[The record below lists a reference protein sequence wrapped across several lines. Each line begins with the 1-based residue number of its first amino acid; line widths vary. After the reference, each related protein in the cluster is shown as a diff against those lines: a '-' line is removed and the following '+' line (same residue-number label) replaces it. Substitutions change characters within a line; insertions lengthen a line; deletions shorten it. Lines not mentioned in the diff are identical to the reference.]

1 MLACAARALTR
12 RSVPRRPVLPAG
24 TRSVAGSAVCCA
36 PPIAHRSLV
45 PQGHTGCPLVSPALP
60 TLLQCRSKSKKAK
73 GKAAAAKEE
82 EDEEE
87 EDEEED
93 EQSAAEPGDNERTA
107 FVSSLRIDSIM
118 KAGINMPKMK
128 VLECFYNGSI
138 RLNGQKVLKKGAQVS
153 VGDEVDH
160 VLGFTA
166 QNPNLME
173 VNRVTLLASNHDRMT
188 EKGRFQVRLRCQ
200 RRLVIEK
207 YPDADREDEE

>member
-1 MLACAARALTR
+1 M
-12 RSVPRRPVLPAG
+12 
-24 TRSVAGSAVCCA
+24 
-36 PPIAHRSLV
+36 V
-45 PQGHTGCPLVSPALP
+45 PQDRTSSPLVSPALP
-60 TLLQCRSKSKKAK
+60 GLLQIRNKSKKAK

-82 EDEEE
+82 EEEE
-87 EDEEED
+87 EDEDED
-93 EQSAAEPGDNERTA
+93 EDEERESTEPGDNERTA

-138 RLNGQKVLKKGAQVS
+138 RLNGQKVSKKGTQVS
-153 VGDEVDH
+153 VGDELDH

-166 QNPNLME
+166 HNPNLME
-173 VNRVTLLASNHDRMT
+173 VDRVTLLSSNHDRMT

-207 YPDADREDEE
+207 YPDADEEAE

>member
-1 MLACAARALTR
+1 MPHR
-12 RSVPRRPVLPAG
+12 R
-24 TRSVAGSAVCCA
+24 
-36 PPIAHRSLV
+36 LV
-45 PQGHTGCPLVSPALP
+45 PQGRTGSPLVSPALP

-73 GKAAAAKEE
+73 AAAAKEE
-82 EDEEE
+82 EE
-87 EDEEED
+87 EDEDED
-93 EQSAAEPGDNERTA
+93 EESAADPGDNERTV

-138 RLNGQKVLKKGAQVS
+138 RLNGQKVSKKGAQVS

-166 QNPNLME
+166 HNPNLME
-173 VNRVTLLASNHDRMT
+173 VNRVTLLASNHDRIT
-188 EKGRFQVRLRCQ
+188 DKGRFQVRLRCQ

-207 YPDADREDEE
+207 YPDADGEDEE